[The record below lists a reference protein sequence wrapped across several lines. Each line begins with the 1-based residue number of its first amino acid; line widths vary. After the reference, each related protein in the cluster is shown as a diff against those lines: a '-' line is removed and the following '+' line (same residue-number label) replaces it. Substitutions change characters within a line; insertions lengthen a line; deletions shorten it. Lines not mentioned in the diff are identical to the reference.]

1 MATTDASTIAQRLK
15 AVAGSE
21 RISATDF
28 IAMLRDAFS
37 YAGLSPDDA
46 AIAADVAAYG
56 TLHGSDAH
64 GAVQM
69 PLYITGLLDGTIK
82 SRPNMVTTG
91 ALPCCKV
98 IDADNA
104 LGLVVGV
111 RAMDVVIALT
121 KQYGMG
127 AVAVRNSSHF
137 GGAGYFSERAAKQ
150 GLIGFAFTNASK
162 AIAPTGSKE
171 ALLGTN
177 PIGAAFPL
185 PNDEPLV
192 LDLATSVVAR
202 SRVRAMLALGQKSI
216 PEGWALDPD
225 GKPTTDPAIA
235 VKGSVLPIGGP
246 KGYALSLM
254 VELLCSA
261 LSDGEPGFQVTYE
274 NVVQRPSTISQF
286 FFALN
291 PEGFAG
297 LDAYG
302 KRTAH
307 IAETLKAAQPIAGE
321 PPPRLP
327 GARAQ
332 AVAARNRAEGLAMS
346 DNLRHALN
354 TVAAT
359 IEKRAA

>member
-1 MATTDASTIAQRLK
+1 MTTSATAIAQRLK
-15 AVAGSE
+15 RAAA
-21 RISATDF
+21 SARLAAADF
-28 IAMLRDAFS
+28 TTLLRDTFEH
-37 YAGLSPDDA
+37 AGLARADA
-46 AIAADVAAYG
+46 DLAADVAAYG

-69 PLYITGLLDGTIK
+69 PLYVTGLLDGTIK
-82 SRPNMVTTG
+82 SRPNIVISNN
-91 ALPCCKV
+91 LPCCKV
-98 IDADNA
+98 MDADNA
-104 LGLVVGV
+104 LGLVVGC
-111 RAMDVVIALT
+111 RAMDAVIDLT
-121 KQYGMG
+121 KRYGMG

-137 GGAGYFSERAAKQ
+137 GGAGYFAERAARQ

-185 PNDEPLV
+185 PNDEPIV
-192 LDLATSVVAR
+192 MDMATSIVAR
-202 SRVRAMLALGQKSI
+202 SRIRAMLALGQKTI
-216 PEGWALDPD
+216 PDGWALDPD

-261 LSDGEPGFQVTYE
+261 LSDCAPGFQVTYE
-274 NVVQRPSTISQF
+274 NVVKRPSTISQF
-286 FFALN
+286 FFAMN
-291 PEGFAG
+291 PEGFVG
-297 LDAYG
+297 LERYG
-302 KRTAH
+302 KRTAF
-307 IAETLKAAQPIAGE
+307 IADTLKNAQPIAGE

-332 AVAARNRAEGLAMS
+332 AVNAKNRAEGLAMFE
-346 DNLRHALN
+346 NLRHALQS
-354 TVAAT
+354 VADV
-359 IEKRAA
+359 IEKRAAA

>member
-1 MATTDASTIAQRLK
+1 MGHRPEHIMTTDASTIANRLK
-15 AVAGSE
+15 TAAGSAHT
-21 RISATDF
+21 SADDF
-28 IAMLRDAFS
+28 IALLRDTFA
-37 YAGLSPDDA
+37 YAGLPADDA

-56 TLHGSDAH
+56 TLHGADAH

-82 SRPNMVTTG
+82 SRPNMKTTG
-91 ALPCCKV
+91 TLPCCKV

-111 RAMDVVIALT
+111 RAMDAVIAMT

-127 AVAVRNSSHF
+127 AVAVRSSSHF
-137 GGAGYFSERAAKQ
+137 GGAGYFSEHAAKQ

-185 PNDEPLV
+185 PGEEPIV
-192 LDLATSVVAR
+192 IDLATSVVAR
-202 SRVRAMLALGQKSI
+202 SRERAMLALGQKTI

-246 KGYALSLM
+246 KG
-254 VELLCSA
+254 
-261 LSDGEPGFQVTYE
+261 
-274 NVVQRPSTISQF
+274 
-286 FFALN
+286 
-291 PEGFAG
+291 
-297 LDAYG
+297 
-302 KRTAH
+302 
-307 IAETLKAAQPIAGE
+307 
-321 PPPRLP
+321 
-327 GARAQ
+327 
-332 AVAARNRAEGLAMS
+332 
-346 DNLRHALN
+346 
-354 TVAAT
+354 
-359 IEKRAA
+359 